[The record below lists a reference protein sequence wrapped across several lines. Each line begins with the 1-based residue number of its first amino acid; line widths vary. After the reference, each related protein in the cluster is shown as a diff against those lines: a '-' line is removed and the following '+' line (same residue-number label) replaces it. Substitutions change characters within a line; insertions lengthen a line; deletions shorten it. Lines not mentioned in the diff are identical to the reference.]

1 MDNSPFARLTL
12 FLNALGAI
20 GILAMVLFINLDV
33 IGRTAFNAPLP
44 GVTEFVGLAIVAIVW
59 LQAASTLRNGR
70 FIRSDVFSSA
80 VESRFPAIGIVLNI
94 IYSLTGLA
102 ITAAILFYSVEPTLK
117 AYERG
122 YYKGTF
128 GVFTIP
134 VWPVKVII
142 MIGCAT
148 LAVQFLVNAYRD
160 VRALFDPSLREPQQ

>member
-1 MDNSPFARLTL
+1 MDNSPFAKLTL

-33 IGRTAFNAPLP
+33 IGRSAFNAPLP

-80 VESRFPAIGIVLNI
+80 IESRYPIVGVVLNLV
-94 IYSLTGLA
+94 YSLTGFV
-102 ITAAILFYSVEPTLK
+102 ISAAIFFYSIDPSLK

-142 MIGCAT
+142 LIGCAT
-148 LAVQFLVNAYRD
+148 LAAQFLVFVVRD
-160 VRALFDPSLREPQQ
+160 IRSLFDSSRREAQP